1 MNYQEKLD
9 ELSNTETA
17 ITWLNQM
24 RKQSTKDY
32 DPLVTY
38 LFINKDL
45 QMSAGKLAVQCARAG
60 QYMLYNELKQANSPA
75 EQSLLE
81 LTQDTFMRGN
91 KTIGL
96 RSNESKLHR
105 LLFGDLHMQLD
116 KINQDNQMNITLYP
130 VFDIGVTEVKPN
142 SLTVV
147 AMSPAPKSILTPIAK
162 RFQLY

>member
-24 RKQSTKDY
+24 RKQPTKDY

-60 QYMLYNELKQANSPA
+60 QLMLYNELKQANCLA

-81 LTQDTFMRGN
+81 LTQYTFICIPTEDSHFKECVG
-91 KTIGL
+91 
-96 RSNESKLHR
+96 RSPVSKWE
-105 LLFGDLHMQLD
+105 
-116 KINQDNQMNITLYP
+116 MN
-130 VFDIGVTEVKPN
+130 VGW
-142 SLTVV
+142 
-147 AMSPAPKSILTPIAK
+147 
-162 RFQLY
+162 R

>member
-24 RKQSTKDY
+24 RKQPTKDY

-45 QMSAGKLAVQCARAG
+45 QMSAGKLAVQCARVG
-60 QYMLYNELKQANSPA
+60 QYMLYNELKQANSLA

-81 LTQDTFMRGN
+81 LTQYIFMHGN

-105 LLFGDLHMQLD
+105 LLFGDLHTQLD
-116 KINQDNQMNITLYP
+116 KINQDHQRRTNVYKILY
-130 VFDIGVTEVKPN
+130 F
-142 SLTVV
+142 
-147 AMSPAPKSILTPIAK
+147 
-162 RFQLY
+162 